1 MRARGPD
8 LEVSV
13 RLRADDA
20 EELLRICL
28 NQLETPV
35 GPTRWVWWRLA
46 QACMAALPPQKGG
59 NHAVVDR
66 HAH

>member
-1 MRARGPD
+1 MRERGPD
-8 LEVSV
+8 LDVSV

-28 NQLETPV
+28 DQ
-35 GPTRWVWWRLA
+35 LA

-59 NHAVVDR
+59 DHAVVDR